1 MSKRKNKKVVKS
13 NKVITKIFPKK
24 RIVKNL
30 PKKVIAKILPKK
42 RIVKK
47 LPKKVIAK
55 ILPKKRIAKK
65 VIAKILPKKKIAKK
79 LPKKVIAKIL
89 PKKKIAKK
97 LPKKVIAKI
106 LPKKKIA
113 KKLPKKVIAKKQ
125 VVQVTR
131 KPKKRTIQVSTT
143 RKRKIVRV
151 KIPTY
156 VVKKKTKYE
165 ITLAKPPTDK
175 TYNKR
180 IPFPDDFFYQE
191 IPDDELMSP
200 NGINMVITKLKAQL
214 RNVTDKTIAAVIG
227 IVYLGKDKRTEEQ
240 HFLLQALLHDDIIG
254 ATRELA
260 MRTIPPDLTMSP
272 IQALY
277 PQIPS

>member
-55 ILPKKRIAKK
+55 ILPKKRIA
-65 VIAKILPKKKIAKK
+65 
-79 LPKKVIAKIL
+79 
-89 PKKKIAKK
+89 
-97 LPKKVIAKI
+97 KKVIAKI